1 MANWPK
7 ILGMHMNLK
16 SKLVYDISNYMT
28 MRHELRY
35 CYSNSRQMKEP
46 DSFFYEDLRVAESI
60 VTKLSNVVDESYE

>member
-1 MANWPK
+1 
-7 ILGMHMNLK
+7 
-16 SKLVYDISNYMT
+16 